1 MKPARPAIAVV
12 TPNILMGLGLKTI
25 LEKIIPAAE
34 VEVFGAAETF
44 AEAEPD
50 RFFHFFVAA
59 QLFTAHATLFRTLR
73 GKAILLTDGRPRA
86 AYAGM
91 HHLNVYTSE
100 ERIVHDILRMHR
112 EGHRTEHSLPAIPR
126 QEPSPLTAREAEVL
140 TLIARGCINKQIAQ
154 HLHIGLT
161 TVISHR
167 RNIMAKLGMRSVA
180 ELAIYAASAG
190 YAGSEHL

>member
-44 AEAEPD
+44 AEAEPE
-50 RFFHFFVAA
+50 RFFHFFVAT
-59 QLFTAHATLFRTLR
+59 QLFATHATLFRSLR
-73 GKAILLTDGRPRA
+73 GKTILLTDGQPRA

-91 HHLNVYTSE
+91 HCLDVFTSE

-112 EGHRTEHSLPAIPR
+112 EAHSNGHTLPPA
-126 QEPSPLTAREAEVL
+126 PLRERMPLSARETEVL
-140 TLIARGCINKQIAQ
+140 ALIASGCINKQIADRLQ
-154 HLHIGLT
+154 IGLT

-167 RNIMAKLGMRSVA
+167 RNIMSKLGMRSVA